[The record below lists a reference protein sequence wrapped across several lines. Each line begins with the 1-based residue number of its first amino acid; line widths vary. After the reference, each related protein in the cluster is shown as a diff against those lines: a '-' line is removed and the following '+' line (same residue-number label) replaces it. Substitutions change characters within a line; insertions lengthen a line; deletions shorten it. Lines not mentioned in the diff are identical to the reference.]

1 VAWAEPGSVKLIPA
15 AATTLASPAAAV
27 TAFSLDWLRF
37 RAATAA

>member
-1 VAWAEPGSVKLIPA
+1 MPA

-27 TAFSLDWLRF
+27 MAFSLDWLRF